1 MRLSGYVNTNYLFSL
16 TEEDADEEQQK
27 FYRFRQRPRLSFYL
41 NIWFK
46 SNIYSMNRETVTLS
60 IIDKGWNISLI
71 YSAVVFW
78 LHEMISGYMEG
89 LAGRQTQI
97 Q

>member
-41 NIWFK
+41 NI
-46 SNIYSMNRETVTLS
+46 LLAPL
-60 IIDKGWNISLI
+60 G
-71 YSAVVFW
+71 A
-78 LHEMISGYMEG
+78 
-89 LAGRQTQI
+89 LAGLEF
-97 Q
+97 